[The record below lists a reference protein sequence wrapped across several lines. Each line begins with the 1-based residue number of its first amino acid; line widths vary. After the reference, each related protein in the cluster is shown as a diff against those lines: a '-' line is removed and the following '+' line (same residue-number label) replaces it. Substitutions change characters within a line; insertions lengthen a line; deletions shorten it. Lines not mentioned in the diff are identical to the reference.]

1 MILKRTLLATAFA
14 AAVTFGGAIV
24 SSQAMAQAPKASDEP
39 ASFVADEMT
48 HDQKQGIITARGN
61 VEVNQQD
68 RTLLADSISYNQ
80 TTDTITATGNV
91 ALHQPTGDILFAD
104 RMEVTGDLKNGMIE
118 DLLAVMA
125 DRSRFAAKHA
135 TLVNDETM
143 TMDRAMYSACE
154 QCREDPGR
162 PLVWQL
168 KAIKI
173 VHDRTE
179 KIITYKHAWM
189 EIFGMPVVYTPYL
202 SYPDPTVK
210 RKSGFLTPGWGGSSD
225 LGFVARTP
233 YFYVIDDN
241 SDVTITP
248 IITSKE
254 YGAVKSDYRQR
265 FFDGEIDA
273 TASVAYDSQETGH
286 GHIKSKA
293 RFDIDPT
300 WRWGVDLNATSSDTY
315 MRRYGFGGEST
326 LTSKAYVEA
335 FRGNNYASFSTM
347 AFQGLQAD
355 DEAEETP
362 FVFPVAEYSHQSDPD
377 KYGAYNTLDLNL
389 TMLTRQ
395 NGNDATRISVRPSWN
410 IQHIAPKGDIYKL
423 SATLGLDF
431 FNTSNLSAQSIPTGE
446 YNGSALRVYPELA
459 LDWRWPFARRTGTV
473 TEVLEPIAQF
483 IVSPYGGNS
492 YKMPNEDSQDFDFN
506 DANLFS
512 ANRFTGYDRV
522 ESGPRANYGLKWNLI
537 GDNGGSSSF
546 MVGQSY
552 RLSDDDTF
560 KAGSGLEEN
569 FSDIV
574 GRVEVS
580 PGDHLNLLYRTRM
593 DKSSLEFRRHEV
605 SMDGKIEGFS
615 YDANYVLFDHQKD
628 SEFDGRQELT
638 YDFSQEIT
646 KFWTTSI
653 TGVRDMSDHGGQ
665 RSMGLGLVYEDE
677 CIIFDST
684 LSRSF
689 YQDREIEPTDQI
701 MFRVVF
707 KTLGEVRTDISPS
720 N

>member
-1 MILKRTLLATAFA
+1 MILKHTFLAPIFA
-14 AAVTFGGAIV
+14 AAVFFGGVIV
-24 SSQAMAQAPKASDEP
+24 SSQTLAQSPQGNDKP

-48 HDQKQGIITARGN
+48 HDQKLGIITARGN
-61 VEVNQQD
+61 VEVNQED
-68 RTLLADSISYNQ
+68 RTLIADVISYDQNN
-80 TTDTITATGNV
+80 DTITASGNV
-91 ALHQPTGDILFAD
+91 ALHQPTGDILFAES
-104 RMEVTGDLKNGMIE
+104 MEVTGDLKNGAIE

-125 DRSRFAAKHA
+125 DRSRFAAKRA
-135 TLVNDETM
+135 TLVNNETM

-168 KAIKI
+168 KAVKI

-225 LGFVARTP
+225 LGFVAKTP

-241 SDVTITP
+241 TDVTITP
-248 IITSKE
+248 IVTSKE
-254 YGAVKSDYRQR
+254 YGALSSEYRQR
-265 FFDGEIDA
+265 FMDGEID
-273 TASVAYDSQETGH
+273 TVASVAYDSKEVAH
-286 GHIKSKA
+286 GHIKSKS
-293 RFDIDPT
+293 RFDIDET
-300 WRWGVDLNATSSDTY
+300 WRWGLDLNATSSDTY

-326 LTSKAYVEA
+326 LTSKAYLEA
-335 FRGNNYASFSTM
+335 FRGNNYTSFSTM
-347 AFQGLQAD
+347 TFQGLQAD
-355 DEAEETP
+355 DDGDTTP
-362 FVFPVAEYSHQSDPD
+362 LVFPVAEYYHQSDPD

-389 TMLTRQ
+389 TMLTRKES
-395 NGNDATRISVRPSWN
+395 NDATRISVRPSWN

-423 SATLGLDF
+423 SATFGLDF
-431 FNTSNLSAQSIPTGE
+431 FNASNLTAESIPTGK

-459 LDWRWPFARRTGTV
+459 MDWRWPFAKRTGTV

-492 YKMPNEDSQDFDFN
+492 YKMANEDSQDFDFN

-512 ANRFTGYDRV
+512 TNRFTGYDRV
-522 ESGPRANYGLKWNLI
+522 ESGPRANYGLKWNLV
-537 GDNGGSSSF
+537 GDNGGSSSV

-560 KAGSGLEEN
+560 QAGSGLEDN

-574 GRVEVS
+574 GRIEVS
-580 PGDHLNLLYRTRM
+580 PGDHLNLLYRTRL
-593 DKSSLEFRRHEV
+593 DKSSLEFRRNEIGV
-605 SMDGKIEGFS
+605 NGKIEGFK
-615 YDANYVLFDHQKD
+615 YNTNYVLFDHQQD

-638 YDFSQEIT
+638 YSFGQEIND
-646 KFWTTSI
+646 FWTTTL
-653 TGVRDMSDHGGQ
+653 TGVRDMSDNGGQ
-665 RSMGLGLVYEDE
+665 RSMGLGLEYDDE
-677 CIIFDST
+677 CLTFDT
-684 LSRSF
+684 KLSRTF

-707 KTLGEVRTDISPS
+707 KTLGEVRTDVSPT